1 MMNTDRDINEEA
13 SEMRKKRLTAVA
25 IKYKMNEDPAPKVVA
40 KGKGRIAEKIIELAK
55 ENDIPIREDP
65 DLVEILAKL
74 ELNQYIPPEL
84 YQVVAEILAFIYR
97 MSDRKRSQQT
107 ANV

>member
-1 MMNTDRDINEEA
+1 MNTDRDINEEA

-107 ANV
+107 VNV

>member
-107 ANV
+107 VNV

>member
-1 MMNTDRDINEEA
+1 MNTDKNINDEA
-13 SEMRKKRLTAVA
+13 SNMRKKRLTAVA

-97 MSDRKRSQQT
+97 MSDRRRSHQT
-107 ANV
+107 ANA

>member
-1 MMNTDRDINEEA
+1 MNTDRDINDEA
-13 SEMRKKRLTAVA
+13 SNMRKKRLTAVA

-97 MSDRKRSQQT
+97 MSDRKRSHQT
-107 ANV
+107 ANA

>member
-1 MMNTDRDINEEA
+1 MNTDRDINEEA

>member
-1 MMNTDRDINEEA
+1 MNTDKNINDEA
-13 SEMRKKRLTAVA
+13 SNMRKKRLTAVA

-97 MSDRKRSQQT
+97 MSDRKRSHQT
-107 ANV
+107 ANA